1 MATEPTNK
9 LVRIAELNTTLPIA
23 GGPNKIEPESRIL
36 STGYD
41 DDNAVFAQ
49 DLNYTF
55 DNLAQWI
62 SYSQERLNE
71 VDQTITDLEKKHDQD
86 IATLEA
92 QIIKER
98 VSVGEII
105 EITGDS
111 TNPATLKGYGT
122 WVSFGQ
128 GQVLVGVGSH
138 TDDRGENKSWTDGQS
153 QGENRHVQTVAELAQ
168 HNHPDN
174 LSASMSNSGDHE
186 HPLPLG
192 NNRDTA
198 SPLNKPS
205 YSNDNNNAQNYTI
218 ATSGGHVHPITVSG
232 GVQNAGSST
241 PMNNIQP
248 SLAVYRW
255 KRTA

>member
-9 LVRIAELNTTLPIA
+9 LIRVAELDTTLPVA

-41 DDNAVFAQ
+41 DDTTVFAQ

-55 DNLAQWI
+55 DNLAQWVQ
-62 SYSQERLNE
+62 YL
-71 VDQTITDLEKKHDQD
+71 VDSVGELKV
-86 IATLEA
+86 

-105 EITGDS
+105 EITGES
-111 TNPATLKGYGT
+111 TNPAILKGYGT
-122 WVSFGQ
+122 WESFGA
-128 GQVLVGVGSH
+128 GQVLVGVGTY
-138 TDDRGENKSWTDGQS
+138 TDDRSESKSWVDKQEE
-153 QGENRHVQTVAELAQ
+153 GEYRHVQTSQELCSHKHEVNLTTGSESVPHTHSYGFGLYDESSIEKDKPASGFGAQ
-168 HNHPDN
+168 ETTFEDDTDTSTDTNHTH
-174 LSASMSNSGDHE
+174 SVSGDTE
-186 HPLPLG
+186 VEG
-192 NNRDTA
+192 N
-198 SPLNKPS
+198 
-205 YSNDNNNAQNYTI
+205 
-218 ATSGGHVHPITVSG
+218 
-232 GVQNAGSST
+232 SS

>member
-9 LVRIAELNTTLPIA
+9 LIRIAELDTTLPIA

-55 DNLAQWI
+55 DNLGQWVQ
-62 SYSQERLNE
+62 YL
-71 VDQTITDLEKKHDQD
+71 VDSVGELKD
-86 IATLEA
+86 

-111 TNPATLKGYGT
+111 TNPSVLKGYGT
-122 WVSFGQ
+122 WESFGQ
-128 GQVLVGVGSH
+128 GQVLVGAGSH
-138 TDDRGENKSWTDGQS
+138 TDDRSESKSWIDGQTE
-153 QGENRHVQTVAELAQ
+153 GEYRHVQTESELATHDHAGRTDNDTHFHDYSKTDNFSGKAEGSSSDLPYTETIPDNGDSSYGVTGGVDGSCISIKISNTTDTTSSDE
-168 HNHPDN
+168 HNHPFTT
-174 LSASMSNSGDHE
+174 
-186 HPLPLG
+186 
-192 NNRDTA
+192 NNT
-198 SPLNKPS
+198 
-205 YSNDNNNAQNYTI
+205 
-218 ATSGGHVHPITVSG
+218 
-232 GVQNAGSST
+232 GSSS
-241 PMNNIQP
+241 PMNNLQP